1 MKNPESQPIAVSAEY
16 RYLHKYLE
24 TRYAQTVVLTFAQIQ
39 DLLGFALPDLAWV
52 QREWWASAD
61 ADSTPSPQSLSWT
74 EASRSATPNLLAQ
87 TVVFERAF
95 A

>member
-1 MKNPESQPIAVSAEY
+1 MNAESQPIAVSAEY
-16 RYLHKYLE
+16 LSLYKYLNN
-24 TRYAQTVVLTFAQIQ
+24 RFAQTVVLTFAQIQ
-39 DLLGFALPDLAWV
+39 DLLGFTLPDLAHV

-61 ADSTPSPQSLSWT
+61 AGCAPSPQSLSWT
-74 EASRSATPNLLAQ
+74 EASRTATPNLLAQ